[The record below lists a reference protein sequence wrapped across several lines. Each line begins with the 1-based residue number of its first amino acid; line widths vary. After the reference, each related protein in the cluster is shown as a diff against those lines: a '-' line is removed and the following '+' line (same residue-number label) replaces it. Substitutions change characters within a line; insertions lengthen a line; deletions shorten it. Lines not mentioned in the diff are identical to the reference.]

1 MTTDSSSQPGKFT
14 TTRRVEF
21 CDTDMAGIV
30 HFSTFY
36 KWMEQAEHDYFRSL
50 GLSIVTQTP
59 DGGTIGWPRVMAKC
73 RFEAPAKYDDLIEL
87 RLTVVRRG
95 VKSLTYSCE
104 FWCGETRLAIGD
116 MKTVSC
122 TLKPGEKLQS
132 IEIPT
137 EFDAIQEWHQTT
149 D

>member
-1 MTTDSSSQPGKFT
+1 MTTDNQPGKFS

-50 GLSIVTQTP
+50 KLSIVTHTEG
-59 DGGTIGWPRVMAKC
+59 GGTFGWPRVMAKC
-73 RFEAPAKYDDLIEL
+73 RFESPAYYDDLVEM

-104 FWCGETRLAIGD
+104 FWRDDTRLAIGD

-122 TLKPGEKLQS
+122 VVSPGEKLRS
-132 IEIPT
+132 IEIP
-137 EFDAIQEWHQTT
+137 ELFDAIQEYSG
-149 D
+149 DS

>member
-1 MTTDSSSQPGKFT
+1 MTTNTEPGKFT

-50 GLSIVTQTP
+50 GLSIVTHTD
-59 DGGTIGWPRVMAKC
+59 DGGTFGWPRVMAKC
-73 RFEAPAKYDDLIEL
+73 RFESPARYDDIIEL
-87 RLTVVRRG
+87 RLKVTRRG

-104 FWCGETRLAIGD
+104 FWRDDTRLATGE

-122 TLKPGEKLQS
+122 KVKPGEKLTS
-132 IEIPT
+132 VEIP
-137 EFDAIQEWHQTT
+137 EIFDAIQECSETN
-149 D
+149 

>member
-1 MTTDSSSQPGKFT
+1 MTEEPGKFT
-14 TTRRVEF
+14 TSRRVEF

-50 GLSIVTQTP
+50 GLSIVTPGP
-59 DGGTIGWPRVMAKC
+59 DGGTFGWPRVSAKC
-73 RFEAPAKYDDLIEL
+73 RFEAPAHYNDVIEL
-87 RLTVVRRG
+87 RLTVLRRG

-104 FWCGETRLAIGD
+104 FWRDDTRLATGE

-122 TLKPGEKLQS
+122 VVRPGGGLQS
-132 IEIPT
+132 IEIPE
-137 EFDAIQEWHQTT
+137 EFAAIQEWSGEK
-149 D
+149 

>member
-1 MTTDSSSQPGKFT
+1 MSEPGKFT

-50 GLSIVTQTP
+50 GLSIVTQTGK
-59 DGGTIGWPRVMAKC
+59 DGTYGWPRVMAKC
-73 RFEAPAKYDDLIEL
+73 RFESPAHYDDMVEL

-104 FWCGETRLAIGD
+104 FWRDDVRLAIGD

-122 TLKPGEKLQS
+122 VVRPGEKLQS
-132 IEIPT
+132 IEIPP
-137 EFDAIQEWHQTT
+137 EFDVIQEWSG
-149 D
+149 DCA

>member
-1 MTTDSSSQPGKFT
+1 MSNTPGQFT

-50 GLSIVTQTP
+50 NLSIVTPTE
-59 DGGTIGWPRVMAKC
+59 DGGTFGWPRVMAKC
-73 RFEAPAKYDDLIEL
+73 RFESPAKYDDVIEL
-87 RLTVVRRG
+87 RLKVTRRG

-104 FWCGETRLAIGD
+104 FWCGETRLATGD
-116 MKTVSC
+116 MKTVAC
-122 TLKPGEKLQS
+122 KVRPGEKLTS
-132 IEIPT
+132 VEIPSH
-137 EFDAIQEWHQTT
+137 FDAIQACE
-149 D
+149 